1 MSHTLR
7 WRWVALWK
15 AQAALAPRIHAVH
28 WGQQT
33 FITVSLHHSCE
44 KSHEAGELEGN
55 SVV

>member
-1 MSHTLR
+1 VSHTLR